1 MGNHFTQKMKTESL
15 KARVIDAPESEDVV
29 ILCLRKDT
37 WNILWGWAC
46 RDGFSV
52 QGGYMT
58 IGNIISRPLEKV
70 LRSAYKASPDHSKW
84 EERYRL
90 TLRQFIEL
98 QTKLAN
104 IGLKPWGEIYEDTT
118 PPSALEKA
126 RAEIEVLRSQL
137 VQN

>member
-1 MGNHFTQKMKTESL
+1 MGNYFTPKMKAESL
-15 KARVIDAPESEDVV
+15 KVRAIENPESEDVV
-29 ILCLRKDT
+29 ILCLHKHTWDT
-37 WNILWGWAC
+37 LWGWAC
-46 RDGFSV
+46 QDGFSG

-58 IGNIISRPLEKV
+58 IGNIISRPIEKV
-70 LRSAYKASPDHSKW
+70 LRSAYKMSPDYWKH